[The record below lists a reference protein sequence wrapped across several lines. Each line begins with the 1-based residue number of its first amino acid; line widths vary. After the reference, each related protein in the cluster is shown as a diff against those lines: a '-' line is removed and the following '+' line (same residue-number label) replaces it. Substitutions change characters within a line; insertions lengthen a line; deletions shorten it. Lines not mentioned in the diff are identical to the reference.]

1 MPRISKYCFI
11 IVLILFLVGSA
22 HAISSDIY
30 CGFVCGPGSGLDL
43 GAKVW
48 LPIELNNNKLG
59 LEIEEFITDYNYTAQ
74 ICAFKG
80 GLTVKR
86 PVSPE
91 LSFSAHIGLF
101 RLKSNK
107 EVNLTDL
114 SGNSQLL
121 SANTSYKGLY
131 GGVSI
136 DYIMYIWDVILT
148 PKLIVNNVDNKG
160 SLLEF
165 DLNIAKSF

>member
-1 MPRISKYCFI
+1 MTI
-11 IVLILFLVGSA
+11 
-22 HAISSDIY
+22 
-30 CGFVCGPGSGLDL
+30 
-43 GAKVW
+43 
-48 LPIELNNNKLG
+48 
-59 LEIEEFITDYNYTAQ
+59 
-74 ICAFKG
+74 
-80 GLTVKR
+80 KR

-91 LSFSAHIGLF
+91 LSFSAHMGLF

-107 EVNLTDL
+107 DVSLTDL
-114 SGNSQLL
+114 SGNSQLFA
-121 SANTSYKGLY
+121 ANTSYKGLY

-148 PKLIVNNVDNKG
+148 PKVIVNNVDNKG